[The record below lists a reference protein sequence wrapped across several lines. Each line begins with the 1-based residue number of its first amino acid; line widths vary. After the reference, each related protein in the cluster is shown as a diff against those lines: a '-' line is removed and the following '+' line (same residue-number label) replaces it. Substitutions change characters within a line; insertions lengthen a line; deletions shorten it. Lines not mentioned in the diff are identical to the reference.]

1 MSQFNSYKPFPALG
15 DLDPGIEA
23 GWDFDVLCLKAEPTD
38 KIGNIIIA
46 DPTKDQEAAA
56 STRWLIVD
64 ISPTA
69 FTSADWERAIA
80 EGRTEK
86 KRPFEPGDIA
96 LTRRYPPGQEFVG
109 NDGRTY
115 RLLKDKDILARLIP
129 GKNVEVSVERREAK
143 AA

>member
-1 MSQFNSYKPFPALG
+1 MIQFQRYKPFPALE

-23 GWDFDVLCLKAEPTD
+23 GWDFDVLCLRAECEE
-38 KIGNIIIA
+38 KIGGIIIA
-46 DPTKDQEAAA
+46 ASTQDDEAAA

-69 FTSADWERAIA
+69 FTSQDWERT
-80 EGRTEK
+80 GRP
-86 KRPFEPGDIA
+86 RPFNPGDVA
-96 LTRRYPPGQEFVG
+96 LTRRYPPGQDFIG

-115 RLLKDKDILARLIP
+115 RMLKDKDILAKLKA
-129 GKNVEVSVERREAK
+129 GANVQVVAEKR